1 MTVAIAPTRL
11 RMAATTQGNTMPFKL
26 SEDIVDSLLEK
37 LGSDDA
43 FREQFQSSP
52 RAALASLGHQAAASA
67 KDGEAGVWACMAT
80 ASLASKEAIKASHV
94 ALRLQLLSTQAAYH
108 PISLQSA

>member
-80 ASLASKEAIKASHV
+80 ASLASKTSINDSRV
-94 ALRLQLLSTQAAYH
+94 ALRQQLLTSMASFSPIHLQA
-108 PISLQSA
+108 S